1 MDLDLRGELF
11 IGGVWVDATGKILTR
26 QDLRHMRGRHDQGAR
41 VDPSTLRPLLNNT
54 DGRFSPDNPMGPYY
68 GQFGRNTP
76 FRLSL
81 RAGSPFL
88 DLPGNAGDRVTTPDD
103 AALDITGDI
112 DIRVDATLLN
122 WATGSVIPLLGK
134 YNPNTNQ
141 RSYRLVVGTT
151 GLLSL
156 VWSTTGANFI
166 EAPSTMSP
174 PVTPTGRRAVRAVLD
189 VDNGA
194 GGNTATFYYADTIA
208 GPWTQLGEPVV
219 TSGTTSI
226 FNSTSPLEVGHLSN
240 HVFPAPEGRFHA
252 VEVRTGIDG
261 ALAAAPDFTAQTIGT
276 SSFTDGAGRM
286 WTVNGGASIT
296 NRRSRLSHELAAY
309 PTEWHPSGKHAWVDA
324 TTAGILRR
332 LRRGEHALESTLR
345 RRIPSGN
352 PRAYWPMEEGASTTQ
367 AYSPIPGVSPL
378 RVSGLAFGSDDSLP
392 GSSPLPVLGQSA
404 SLNGRVP
411 GAAAG
416 GWHTEMVYKLD
427 ELPAT
432 EQTMLT
438 LDLTAGSGGVAHAR
452 ARVSTAG
459 IRVQGLD
466 AEGNVVAQFLH
477 TDPNAIAA
485 FTGVWNRLAI
495 FSAVDGSQVYI
506 TVAWLDVITG
516 IWWYARTVYTGTP
529 GTITG
534 VRGSWGSGFQGMAIG
549 HIGVFDVGGTT
560 APAAEV
566 TIYDGAD
573 DGFTGETAG
582 ERMQRLAEEE
592 TIPLTVCGDIAEQTQ
607 VGPQRPDAVLNLLE
621 DAALAD
627 GGILYE
633 DREQPA
639 LRYRDRAGMY
649 NQAPALVLDYN
660 APGLAPPLKPTGDDD
675 ATENDVTVTRV
686 GGSSA
691 RAVLEEGP
699 MSVQAPPNGVGTGY
713 DSSYTVNLHSDDQAE
728 PHAYWRMWLGTYE
741 GRRYPQVHVM
751 VHRASPEVVDQILNV
766 DVGDKLVIQNPPIWV
781 APGDIELIV
790 QGYEETFSGPFQW
803 DIVFT
808 CTPGAPWNVGQV
820 GDGERGRVDANPSG
834 STLAVATDADDTLI
848 VVHTPARG
856 PMGPA
861 PWITSAGPSP
871 TYPAEFPYDIRF
883 GGETARVL
891 ANAPAVW
898 DTFDR
903 AEAHGAVLNANPT
916 FEEDLDGWTGSGAA
930 LARVATPEL
939 AVAPFGGQWSMQITP
954 DGVAEFPNAGSDM
967 IAVTAGTQY
976 NLSGWL
982 LCETS
987 RNVALNINWFDA
999 ASGYLSTSSN
1009 DQAVTADTWTH
1020 FTLTATAPVGAAF
1033 ANLAPTVPDFPPV
1046 TDVTYADQVEFSAV
1060 VANTWGRSDGP
1071 STWAE
1076 TGGLASD
1083 RSLSGTA
1090 GVITLAVTPATIRFQ
1105 RLVAGLTD
1113 TEVLVR
1119 MSVDQ
1124 VATGNALLPSVLLRY
1139 VDTSNFYRARV
1150 HFGLSGA
1157 MSASITRATT
1167 AVGSTATLPYTYAAG
1182 DWFWVRA
1189 RLTGQRVQLRVWPDG
1204 QLEPAVWHKD
1214 ETIASDTIASGQV
1227 GVTAS
1232 AFDTNT
1238 NVNPQLRFDDFT
1250 VVTPQL
1256 MTVQRSLNGVVKAH
1270 AAGTEV
1276 RLAHPAVVAL

>member
-11 IGGVWVDATGKILTR
+11 IGGVWVDATGKILKR
-26 QDLRHMRGRHDQGAR
+26 QSLTHTRGRQDQGAR

-54 DGRFSPDNPMGPYY
+54 DGRFSPDNPMGEYY

-81 RAGSPFL
+81 AAGSPVL
-88 DLPGNAGDRVTTPDD
+88 DLPDAAGSRATTPDS
-103 AALDITGDI
+103 AAVSITGDI
-112 DIRVDATLLN
+112 DVRFDAALLDWSASAGN
-122 WATGSVIPLLGK
+122 QLRELCGKLLLAGDQQSWLLFAWTD
-134 YNPNTNQ
+134 N
-141 RSYRLVVGTT
+141 RLVWR
-151 GLLSL
+151 
-156 VWSTTGANFI
+156 WSTTGANVIQATSTASF
-166 EAPSTMSP
+166 ALPPS
-174 PVTPTGRRAVRAVLD
+174 GRLAVRVTMD

-194 GGNTATFYYADTIA
+194 SGHVVTFYTAPTMA
-208 GPWTQLGEPVV
+208 GAWTQLGDPVTGV
-219 TSGTTSI
+219 GTTSL
-226 FNSTSPLEVGHLSN
+226 FDSTAPVTVGDIDALGFERS
-240 HVFPAPEGRFHA
+240 VGRVYGF
-252 VEVRTGIDG
+252 ELRSGING
-261 ALAAAPDFTAQTIGT
+261 TVVASPDFTAQTVGT
-276 SSFTDGAGRM
+276 TSFADSAGRT
-286 WTVNGGASIT
+286 WTVNSPASIS
-296 NRRSRLSHELAAY
+296 NRRTRLSHELAAY

-332 LRRGEHALESTLR
+332 LRRGEHALDSTLR
-345 RRIPSGN
+345 RRIPSFG
-352 PRAYWPMEEGASTTQ
+352 PLAYWPMEEGASATQ
-367 AYSPIPGVSPL
+367 AYSPIPGVRPL
-378 RVSGLAFGSDDSLP
+378 ALTNVNWANADSLA
-392 GSSPLPVLGQSA
+392 SSNPLPVLASNGGETSVMFGQIPAPST
-404 SLNGRVP
+404 SIT
-411 GAAAG
+411 
-416 GWHTEMVYKLD
+416 GWHVQWVYRLD
-427 ELPAT
+427 TGPAT
-432 EQTMLT
+432 RRTFMRI
-438 LDLTAGSGGVAHAR
+438 LTAGGTVTEWLIQSGTDGSNLIGRDSEGATVVSHSIGTGLDLFGQWVRASFAVTQSGGTVLYSITWTD
-452 ARVSTAG
+452 VGGDAG
-459 IRVQGLD
+459 
-466 AEGNVVAQFLH
+466 
-477 TDPNAIAA
+477 A
-485 FTGVWNRLAI
+485 FDDSL
-495 FSAVDGSQVYI
+495 
-506 TVAWLDVITG
+506 
-516 IWWYARTVYTGTP
+516 TGTIGRP
-529 GTITG
+529 TA
-534 VRGSWGSGFQGMAIG
+534 VSSPSGGFSSDLDGMAIG
-549 HIGVFDVGGTT
+549 HISAWPNDLT
-560 APAAEV
+560 
-566 TIYDGAD
+566 GAYQGAID
-573 DGFTGETAG
+573 AWTGETAG
-582 ERMQRLAEEE
+582 ARMQRLAEEE
-592 TIPLTVCGDIAEQTQ
+592 TIPLTVCGVVDEQTL

-621 DAALAD
+621 QAGDAD

-633 DREQPA
+633 DREQPT

-649 NQAPALVLDYN
+649 NQTPALVLDYN

-713 DSSYTVNLHSDDQAE
+713 DSSYSLNLHSDDQAE

-741 GRRYPQVHVM
+741 GRRYPQVHVK
-751 VHRASPEVVDQILNV
+751 VHRASAEVVDQILAV
-766 DVGDKLVIQNPPIWV
+766 DVGDKIVIQNPPIWV

-790 QGYEETFSGPFQW
+790 QGYEETFSGPFSW
-803 DIVFT
+803 EITFN
-808 CTPGAPWNVGQV
+808 CTPGVPWNVGQV
-820 GDGERGRVDANPSG
+820 GDSERGRVDANPGG
-834 STLAVATDADDTLI
+834 STLAIATDTDDTLI

-903 AEAHGAVLNANPT
+903 AEAHGAVLNTNPT
-916 FEEDLDGWTGSGAA
+916 FEEDLDGWTGSGAT
-930 LARVATPEL
+930 LARVATPEP
-939 AVAPFGGQWSMQITP
+939 AVAPFSGQWSMQITP

-967 IAVTAGTQY
+967 IPVTAGTQY

-999 ASGYLSTSSN
+999 GGVYLDTDSN
-1009 DQAVTADTWTH
+1009 DQTVTADTWTF

-1033 ANLAPTVPDFPPV
+1033 ANLAPTVPDFPPA
-1046 TDVTYADQVEFSAV
+1046 TDVAYADQVEFSAV
-1060 VANTWGRSDGP
+1060 VADTWGRSDGP

-1083 RSLSGTA
+1083 RSLNGTA
-1090 GVITLAVTPATIRFQ
+1090 GVITLAATPATIRFQ

-1139 VDTSNFYRARV
+1139 VDTSNFYRARL

-1167 AVGSTATLPYTYAAG
+1167 AVGSTATLPFTYSAG
-1182 DWFWVRA
+1182 QWFWVRA

-1204 QLEPAVWHKD
+1204 QLEPPVWHKD
-1214 ETIASDTIASGQV
+1214 ETISSSPIASGQV

-1238 NVNPQLRFDDFT
+1238 NVNPQLRYDDFT
-1250 VVTPQL
+1250 VITPQL
-1256 MTVQRSLNGVVKAH
+1256 MTVQRSLNGVEKAH
-1270 AAGTEV
+1270 AVGTEV